1 MTITKM
7 NNDIQLV
14 ELEAKHAAITP
25 YLRSAD
31 VQEIQAFSG
40 ISPAVAVAFSIAQ
53 SRPGFCILYKKKPA
67 VIFGAAPIENRK
79 GCIWLLGT
87 DEIYNYPI
95 TFYRESKKIL
105 PLLMQDYN
113 YLENYVDARNVLS
126 LRWLKWLGFTVKDA
140 QIMGVENKLFHHV
153 FIGK

>member
-1 MTITKM
+1 M

-25 YLRSAD
+25 YLRRAD
-31 VQEIQAFSG
+31 VEEIQAFSG

-53 SRPGFCILYKKKPA
+53 SRPGFCFLYRKKPA
-67 VIFGAAPIENRK
+67 VIFGAAPIENNK

-87 DEIYNYPI
+87 DEIFNHPV

-105 PLLMQDYN
+105 PLLMQNYS
-113 YLENYVDARNVLS
+113 YLENYVDARNLLS
-126 LRWLKWLGFTVKDA
+126 LRWLKWLGFTIDNA
-140 QIMGVENKLFHHV
+140 QIMGVENRNFHHV
-153 FIGK
+153 YIGK